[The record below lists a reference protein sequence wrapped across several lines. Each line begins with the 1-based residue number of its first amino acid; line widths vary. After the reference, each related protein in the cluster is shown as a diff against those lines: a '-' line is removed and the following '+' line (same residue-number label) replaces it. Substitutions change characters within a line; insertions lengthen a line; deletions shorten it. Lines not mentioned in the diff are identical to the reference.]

1 MHHKE
6 SLLSIG
12 QCASLA
18 CLLEATAPK
27 PGNVHRGADFEDLMY
42 LDFAVNAIA
51 MAPAFENAAA
61 GADVGQTVLAAVQ
74 AMRRAVD
81 GNTSLGTILLLAPL
95 ACVPRGES
103 LAAGVKQV
111 LARLSG
117 NDSRQVYEAIR
128 LAAPGG
134 MGQVE
139 RADLSGEPPDDLLF
153 AMQLAA
159 ERDLVARQ
167 YVNGFEQVLQA
178 IVPWLAEGLGRQ
190 WSLADVIVRTQL
202 RLMRDFPDSLIARKC
217 GLDVARQAAAQAGK
231 ALEAGE
237 PGDED
242 YYRAITDFDFWL
254 RADHHNR
261 NPGTSADLLAA
272 GLFAALRDGI
282 IELPVKFYEARNRE
296 RGVRREE

>member
-1 MHHKE
+1 
-6 SLLSIG
+6 
-12 QCASLA
+12 
-18 CLLEATAPK
+18 
-27 PGNVHRGADFEDLMY
+27 
-42 LDFAVNAIA
+42 
-51 MAPAFENAAA
+51 
-61 GADVGQTVLAAVQ
+61 
-74 AMRRAVD
+74 
-81 GNTSLGTILLLAPL
+81 
-95 ACVPRGES
+95 
-103 LAAGVKQV
+103 
-111 LARLSG
+111 
-117 NDSRQVYEAIR
+117 
-128 LAAPGG
+128 

-178 IVPWLAEGLGRQ
+178 VVPWLAEGLGRQ

-217 GLDVARQAAAQAGK
+217 GLDVAGQAAAQAGK
-231 ALEAGE
+231 TLEAGE
-237 PGDED
+237 PGDEG

-254 RADHHNR
+254 RADHHRR

-282 IELPVKFYEARNRE
+282 IELPVKFYESRNGE
-296 RGVRREE
+296 RGVLNKD